1 VTQDRRDTGS
11 RERILAAAAAMLAE
25 DVTAT
30 LSVRAVAAR
39 AEVSTG
45 SLRFHFPT
53 QRALQDAVL
62 ARIYGHL
69 FPDDPIEDRSLPARD
84 RLVNCLRQ
92 VLAPAGVGKQ
102 AREAWTKAY
111 QTYIASDPTE
121 EVRTAY
127 LALERG
133 GRRRIEY
140 WLTALADEGVLPK
153 EDHTRRVRF
162 LSTVLSG
169 LSIERALP
177 AEDSIL
183 KSETETLYTAVDCVL
198 SARPETGTG
207 ALTACESAPHA
218 DDH

>member
-1 VTQDRRDTGS
+1 MTQDQKSLGS

-25 DVTAT
+25 DMTAT

-39 AEVSTG
+39 AQVSTG

-53 QRALQDAVL
+53 QLALRDAVL
-62 ARIYGHL
+62 ARIYGRL
-69 FPDDPIEDRSLPARD
+69 FPDDPIQDRPLPARD

-92 VLAPAGVGKQ
+92 VLAPAGVGEQ

-111 QTYIASDPTE
+111 QTYIAADPTD

-140 WLTALADEGVLPK
+140 WLTVLADEGALPK

-162 LSTVLSG
+162 LSTVLNG
-169 LSIERALP
+169 LSVERALP

-183 KSETETLYTAVDCVL
+183 QSETETLYLAVDCVL
-198 SARPETGTG
+198 SRPAE
-207 ALTACESAPHA
+207 
-218 DDH
+218 

>member
-1 VTQDRRDTGS
+1 MTPDDKSTGS

-25 DVTAT
+25 DVTT
-30 LSVRAVAAR
+30 RLSVRAVAAR

-69 FPDDPIEDRSLPARD
+69 FPDDPIQDRSLPARD

-92 VLAPAGVGKQ
+92 VLAPAGVGDQ

-111 QTYIASDPTE
+111 QTYIASDPTR
-121 EVRTAY
+121 EVHAAY
-127 LALERG
+127 LALERA

-140 WLTALADEGVLPK
+140 WLTILADEGELPK

-162 LSTVLSG
+162 LSTVLNG
-169 LSIERALP
+169 LSIQRALP

-183 KSETETLYTAVDCVL
+183 RSETETLYTAVDCVL
-198 SARPETGTG
+198 KGI
-207 ALTACESAPHA
+207 
-218 DDH
+218 

>member
-1 VTQDRRDTGS
+1 MAQDHSGIGS

-53 QRALQDAVL
+53 QRALRDAVL
-62 ARIYGHL
+62 ARIYGGL
-69 FPDDPIEDRSLPARD
+69 FSDDPIQDRSLPARD

-92 VLAPAGVGKQ
+92 VLAPAGVGQQ

-111 QTYIASDPTE
+111 QTYIASDPTD

-127 LALERG
+127 LALERE

-140 WLTALADEGVLPK
+140 WLTVLADEGALPE
-153 EDHTRRVRF
+153 EDHTSRARF
-162 LSTVLSG
+162 LSTVLNG

-183 KSETETLYTAVDCVL
+183 QSETETLYTAVDCI
-198 SARPETGTG
+198 
-207 ALTACESAPHA
+207 LTANQRE
-218 DDH
+218 